1 MKFLFNLLCFLIA
14 VTTTAVVIAE
24 VGIQPAPYANPI
36 PKTHHE

>member
-14 VTTTAVVIAE
+14 TTATAVVIAE
-24 VGIQPAPYANPI
+24 VGTQPAPYANPI